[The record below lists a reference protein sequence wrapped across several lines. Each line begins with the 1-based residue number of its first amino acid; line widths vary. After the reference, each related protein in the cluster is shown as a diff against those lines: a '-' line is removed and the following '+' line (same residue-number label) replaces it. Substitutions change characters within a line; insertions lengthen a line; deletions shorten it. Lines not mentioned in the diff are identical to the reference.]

1 MNEMDV
7 KLIEFCKGQPKTIK
21 KISDYLKI
29 AIKNVW
35 VKVRALEKEG
45 QLMIIKKDK
54 FLKKAVVQTKQ
65 NKEFLNELRR
75 LLKIIKSNGG
85 TISTKELYDKS
96 FRDTDSYSPKGYL
109 IQQAIFHIKF
119 SDFTEEKISLTKE
132 GEQFLKKFSKKI

>member
-96 FRDTDSYSPKGYL
+96 FKDIDSCSPKGYL

-119 SDFTEEKISLTKE
+119 SAFTEEKISLTKE
-132 GEQFLKKFSKKI
+132 GEEFLKKFSKKT